1 MFGGEAS
8 DKKVKVLSGGERTR
22 LAMVKL
28 LLEPVNFLILDEP
41 TNHLDMRSK
50 DILKDAIREFNGT
63 VIIASHD
70 REFLDGLVT
79 KVYEFGG
86 GRVKEYLGGIY
97 DFLQTKNMESLHEL
111 NMSSLSLET
120 KSENKGVNLNSSL
133 QFSSKQTYEIQKEN
147 SRRIKKLEKQVSNC
161 EKKIENIEAELKK
174 TEDRM
179 ATSAGV
185 SDRELYEQHRLLE
198 EQLSTLV
205 EEWEQLSVELEN
217 F

>member
-1 MFGGEAS
+1 
-8 DKKVKVLSGGERTR
+8 
-22 LAMVKL
+22 
-28 LLEPVNFLILDEP
+28 
-41 TNHLDMRSK
+41 MRSK

-63 VIIASHD
+63 VIVVSHD

-97 DFLQTKNMESLHEL
+97 DFLQTKNVESLHEL
-111 NMSSLSLET
+111 NRASFSLET

-133 QFSSKQTYEIQKEN
+133 PLSSKQTYETQKEN

-161 EKKIENIEAELKK
+161 ETKIENIETELKK

-179 ATSAGV
+179 TTSTGA
-185 SDRELYEQHRLLE
+185 SDRELYEKHHLLK
-198 EQLSTLV
+198 EQLNTLV
-205 EEWEQLSVELEN
+205 EEWEQLSVELEKL
-217 F
+217 